1 MGIVQRNSITITILS
16 YLGILI
22 GYVNKILLLT
32 NFLTEEQVGLVN
44 ILTGLAVLY
53 AQFSA
58 LGINFSV
65 VKFFP
70 FFRTP
75 DRRDNGFFFWSALG
89 VGAGF
94 VVFTVLFLAFREPV
108 MAYYSKESPLL
119 SEHYLMLIPL
129 GLATLSYNFFSS
141 WLQAFYKTVV
151 TSFVNEILLRLLI
164 SIEISL
170 YALRLITFE
179 QFVVG
184 YVLIYF
190 VPAAILLVY
199 MATIRQTR
207 FRPVPVTPR
216 VRRLLSITAVY
227 GLWQYLGG
235 ASMYIVPIIDQTMLA
250 GICGLAEGGIYTTII
265 YMTSAMQMPYRS
277 IVKVSTPV
285 VTNLWKERDM
295 EGMRKI
301 SRDASLMNLIAGC
314 FLFVV
319 IWVNLDNIFSL
330 MPESYA
336 SGRYVFLFLGLGWV
350 VNMYVGLNS
359 TILMTSKK
367 YRYEFMLSILLVGL
381 TVLTNALMIPRWGM
395 NGAAL
400 ATMISLLVFNVGHV
414 AFVWKFYRI
423 FSLSW
428 RDVLVAL
435 WGAAMIGVSMLIPR
449 QDNFI
454 VDGTIRTTLISLV
467 FGTGIYYS
475 KISPALN
482 RMLEGLLR
490 RIFVRRS

>member
-1 MGIVQRNSITITILS
+1 M
-16 YLGILI
+16 
-22 GYVNKILLLT
+22 
-32 NFLTEEQVGLVN
+32 
-44 ILTGLAVLY
+44 
-53 AQFSA
+53 
-58 LGINFSV
+58 
-65 VKFFP
+65 
-70 FFRTP
+70 
-75 DRRDNGFFFWSALG
+75 
-89 VGAGF
+89 
-94 VVFTVLFLAFREPV
+94 FTVLFLAFREPV

-129 GLATLSYNFFSS
+129 GLATLSHNFFSS

-235 ASMYIVPIIDQTMLA
+235 ASMYIVPIVDQTMLA

-423 FSLSW
+423 FFTVVARCPRRPVGS
-428 RDVLVAL
+428 RDDRRLDADSAARQFHRRRNDPDDADFARIRYGNL
-435 WGAAMIGVSMLIPR
+435 LFEDFSGAEPDARRPA
-449 QDNFI
+449 
-454 VDGTIRTTLISLV
+454 
-467 FGTGIYYS
+467 
-475 KISPALN
+475 SPDF
-482 RMLEGLLR
+482 RPPLLT
-490 RIFVRRS
+490 VRRAVGLGGT

>member
-70 FFRTP
+70 FFRKP
-75 DRRDNGFFFWSALG
+75 NRLDNGFFFWSALG

-141 WLQAFYKTVV
+141 WLQAFYKPVV
-151 TSFVNEILLRLLI
+151 TTFVNEILLRLLI

-190 VPAAILLVY
+190 VPAAI
-199 MATIRQTR
+199 
-207 FRPVPVTPR
+207 
-216 VRRLLSITAVY
+216 
-227 GLWQYLGG
+227 
-235 ASMYIVPIIDQTMLA
+235 
-250 GICGLAEGGIYTTII
+250 
-265 YMTSAMQMPYRS
+265 
-277 IVKVSTPV
+277 
-285 VTNLWKERDM
+285 
-295 EGMRKI
+295 
-301 SRDASLMNLIAGC
+301 
-314 FLFVV
+314 
-319 IWVNLDNIFSL
+319 
-330 MPESYA
+330 
-336 SGRYVFLFLGLGWV
+336 
-350 VNMYVGLNS
+350 
-359 TILMTSKK
+359 
-367 YRYEFMLSILLVGL
+367 
-381 TVLTNALMIPRWGM
+381 
-395 NGAAL
+395 
-400 ATMISLLVFNVGHV
+400 
-414 AFVWKFYRI
+414 
-423 FSLSW
+423 
-428 RDVLVAL
+428 
-435 WGAAMIGVSMLIPR
+435 
-449 QDNFI
+449 
-454 VDGTIRTTLISLV
+454 
-467 FGTGIYYS
+467 
-475 KISPALN
+475 
-482 RMLEGLLR
+482 
-490 RIFVRRS
+490 